1 MVLGSR
7 IPLLLAAFAL
17 VLGPAACADD
27 GPDRA
32 AVVAQIRSDPRMADT
47 PSGVVDC
54 LADWYMTRASE
65 AERTAF
71 VAGKPPPDEA
81 NAERETAVLECLK
94 GAT

>member
-1 MVLGSR
+1 
-7 IPLLLAAFAL
+7 LLLAAFGL
-17 VLGPAACADD
+17 VLGLAACADD

-32 AVVAQIRSDPRMADT
+32 EVVAKIRSEPRMTDT
-47 PSGVVDC
+47 PPGVVDC

-71 VAGKPPPDEA
+71 VAGKPPPGEA
-81 NAERETAVLECLK
+81 NAERESAVLECLK